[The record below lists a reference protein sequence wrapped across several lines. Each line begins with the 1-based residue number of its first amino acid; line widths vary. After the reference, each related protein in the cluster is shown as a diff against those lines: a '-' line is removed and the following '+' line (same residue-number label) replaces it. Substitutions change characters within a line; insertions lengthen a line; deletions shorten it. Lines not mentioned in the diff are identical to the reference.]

1 LLGTAG
7 SEQDEPVTKVHNS
20 YVPYG
25 LRAEEAAN
33 YLGMGRSKFLELV
46 GEGRLPKPKVI
57 DGMRI
62 WDRRALEAAFDD
74 FTEHRDGGRRNSF
87 DDILGAD

>member
-1 LLGTAG
+1 M
-7 SEQDEPVTKVHNS
+7 TKVHNS

-62 WDRRALEAAFDD
+62 WDRRALGACPSNRFDR
-74 FTEHRDGGRRNSF
+74 F
-87 DDILGAD
+87 